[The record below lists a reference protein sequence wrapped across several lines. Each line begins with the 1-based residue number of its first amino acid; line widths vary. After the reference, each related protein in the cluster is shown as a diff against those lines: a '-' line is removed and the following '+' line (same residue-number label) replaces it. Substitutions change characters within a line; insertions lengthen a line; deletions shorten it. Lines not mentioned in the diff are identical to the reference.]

1 MAHELKEYRCK
12 GMTYMYREVDQ
23 RFKEYHSILRF
34 AEDRLEDA
42 IKGEDGDIDPEYQ
55 YVDDLFYFYTS
66 LDNLW
71 NMSDEDLLSLVD

>member
-1 MAHELKEYRCK
+1 MPYGLKEYKFK

-42 IKGEDGDIDPEYQ
+42 IKDENGDINPEYQ

-71 NMSDEDLLSLVD
+71 NMTDEELLALVD